1 MEEDDEITSAE
12 LHKLIARHFSAN
24 ISAPTLRR
32 YIRQKLEWVAVR
44 TRFGLMISERNKLKR
59 RKFAQMCLDEE
70 YICDNLIWS
79 DESSVQLTLHAQT
92 MRVKIGRERV
102 LKPQAK
108 HGLKVHIWAAISRK
122 GATCICVFDQNMD
135 GPLYVSML
143 EEFLFPF
150 LIEKFPDGQYQFMQ
164 DNDPKHTSRVAKNFY
179 DQKGINWWKAPTSSA
194 DFNPIE
200 LVWSELKHFI
210 ARVVKPFSKKELM
223 DGSFL
228 LRCQRITPEKC
239 CTYINHTFKVL
250 PLIVA
255 KEGGI
260 TGE

>member
-1 MEEDDEITSAE
+1 MPAE
-12 LHKLIARHFSAN
+12 LHRLIARHFSAN

-44 TRFGLMISERNKLKR
+44 TRFGPMVSELNKLKR

-108 HGLKVHIWAAISRK
+108 HALKVHIWAATR
-122 GATCICVFDQNMD
+122 ICVFDQNMD

-143 EEFLFPF
+143 EEFFLPF
-150 LIEKFPDGQYQFMQ
+150 LIETFPDG
-164 DNDPKHTSRVAKNFY
+164 
-179 DQKGINWWKAPTSSA
+179 
-194 DFNPIE
+194 
-200 LVWSELKHFI
+200 
-210 ARVVKPFSKKELM
+210 
-223 DGSFL
+223 
-228 LRCQRITPEKC
+228 
-239 CTYINHTFKVL
+239 
-250 PLIVA
+250 
-255 KEGGI
+255 
-260 TGE
+260 